1 MYVVV
6 TADIAWRNGQKNGE
20 MHTYYCEHTHGNHAE
35 IRWEDSNY
43 FVEANDTGFVLFKRQ
58 NQTKVVLNATMFDG
72 LTLLC
77 QVNGNGE
84 DAQESAKLYIS
95 KHQNRIPCS
104 IVHLRIIVQ
113 ISLHKCM
120 L

>member
-6 TADIAWRNGQKNGE
+6 TADIAWRNGQKNGV
-20 MHTYYCEHTHGNHAE
+20 MHTYCCKHTHGKHAE

-43 FVEANDTGFVLFKRQ
+43 FVEANETGFLFFMRE
-58 NQTKVVLNATMFDG
+58 NQTTVVLNATMFDG

-77 QVNGNGE
+77 QVIGNE
-84 DAQESAKLYIS
+84 EAAQETAKIYIS
-95 KHQNRIPCS
+95 KHHHHIPCS
-104 IVHLRIIVQ
+104 IVHLHIIVQ